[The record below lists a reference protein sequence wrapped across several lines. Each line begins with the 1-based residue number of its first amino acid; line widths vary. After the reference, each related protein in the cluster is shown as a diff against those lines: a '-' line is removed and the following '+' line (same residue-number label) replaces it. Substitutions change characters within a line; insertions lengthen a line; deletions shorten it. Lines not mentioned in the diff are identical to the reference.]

1 MFGYHIPNS
10 QLVWLVIGGVVL
22 LIILLLLLSPALVRR
37 QAQRRQELV
46 RVEEEQRA
54 IDQKAAMDAARIAQQ
69 EKVERRP
76 AQQVPAR
83 QQRAV
88 PVTNNPGTPR
98 LLPIS
103 DLRCPNCGQ
112 PVLPN
117 NNFCSNCRAILSSTE
132 SGLHRRATLPPSSLP
147 SSPKPVPAASIDNQP
162 KREASPGQF
171 RNEQAEL
178 EKPLSSASQVL
189 KTTPGPQ
196 VSPNSDPSCPNCR
209 QSIPAGA
216 AFCANCGYSVSP
228 LREAK
233 TKSMT
238 LPVVEQ
244 QQSVP
249 ITPPALQASVEPPRE
264 IKERPVQEAI
274 DKDEKV
280 PDRVGQRLGNYQL
293 VRLLGEGGFAEVY
306 LGEHIHLGS
315 HAAIK
320 VLHSQ
325 LSSGEREKFRLE
337 ARTLVHLVHPHI
349 VRILDFGLEGKTPFL
364 VMDYAP
370 NGTLR
375 QQHPKGSRLPLA
387 TIISYVRQVAD
398 ALQFAHD
405 QKLIHRDIK
414 PENMLVGQRN
424 EVLLSDFGIAIVA
437 QSSRYKNV
445 QDMAGTIAYMAPE
458 QIQAHP
464 RPGSDQY
471 ALGVVVYEWLCGD
484 RPFHG
489 AFTEIAIKHAVVP
502 PPSLREKVPTLS
514 PAVEEVVLR
523 ALAKDPKE
531 RFGSVLA
538 FADALERAR

>member
-1 MFGYHIPNS
+1 M
-10 QLVWLVIGGVVL
+10 
-22 LIILLLLLSPALVRR
+22 
-37 QAQRRQELV
+37 
-46 RVEEEQRA
+46 
-54 IDQKAAMDAARIAQQ
+54 
-69 EKVERRP
+69 
-76 AQQVPAR
+76 
-83 QQRAV
+83 
-88 PVTNNPGTPR
+88 
-98 LLPIS
+98 
-103 DLRCPNCGQ
+103 
-112 PVLPN
+112 
-117 NNFCSNCRAILSSTE
+117 
-132 SGLHRRATLPPSSLP
+132 
-147 SSPKPVPAASIDNQP
+147 ASIDNPP
-162 KREASPGQF
+162 KREISPGQF

-178 EKPLSSASQVL
+178 VKPLSLASQVFPL
-189 KTTPGPQ
+189 
-196 VSPNSDPSCPNCR
+196 SDPSCPNCR

-216 AFCANCGYSVSP
+216 AFCANCGYSLSP

-233 TKSMT
+233 KKSIT

-249 ITPPALQASVEPPRE
+249 ITPPASLASVEPPGE
-264 IKERPVQEAI
+264 INERPVQEAI
-274 DKDEKV
+274 DEDEKV

-464 RPGSDQY
+464 RPASDQY

-484 RPFHG
+484 RPFRG

-502 PPSLREKVPTLS
+502 PASLRERVPTLS

-531 RFGSVLA
+531 RFGSGYCRSA
-538 FADALERAR
+538 GFRRRTRRPCPSGRCSEIHPFPPSSPDCAAIPACRRAWASGACRASCSRD